1 MKTIVKSV
9 AVSSCC
15 LAIGVAAANAEPT
28 VLADA
33 ELDRVTAGD
42 SQPTRLGTG
51 LFGLGLFFP
60 PGEIN
65 CLALGC
71 PGSPPSGPI
80 PTEPPGCET
89 GACTPTFPGLVP
101 LIEPIAF
108 PSIGPFIPF
117 WQRSPGRYC
126 GPACDPGP
134 VEFLSGG

>member
-71 PGSPPSGPI
+71 PGSPPSGPV

-89 GACTPTFPGLVP
+89 GACVPGAPFPSFPFPGNRP
-101 LIEPIAF
+101 
-108 PSIGPFIPF
+108 PFVLPTQPF
-117 WQRSPGRYC
+117 LFFLGGGC
-126 GPACDPGP
+126 GGPAGTCPGIG
-134 VEFLSGG
+134 F